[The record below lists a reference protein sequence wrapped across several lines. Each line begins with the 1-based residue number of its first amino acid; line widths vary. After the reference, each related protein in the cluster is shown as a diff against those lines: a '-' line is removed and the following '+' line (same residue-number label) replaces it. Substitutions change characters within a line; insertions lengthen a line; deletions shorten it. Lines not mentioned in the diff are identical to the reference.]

1 MGSIFPKNL
10 VNPASSAFSRAFSF
24 LFFPFFFSLLKCMR
38 SAASKTLNART
49 MHTFQIKT
57 YRKDFTSSKPHFFIL
72 SKGLNAGKPLETP
85 CPNCF
90 TINTESEEA
99 RNFYFWLSYG
109 LWQARAF
116 TPHLTGSVVPFIRLS
131 DARAVLLAGQ
141 EKALK
146 DRRKYLKS
154 LALLQDFEKKSKIL
168 QKQVELVKQVKRAIM
183 FQILL
188 E

>member
-1 MGSIFPKNL
+1 
-10 VNPASSAFSRAFSF
+10 
-24 LFFPFFFSLLKCMR
+24 
-38 SAASKTLNART
+38 
-49 MHTFQIKT
+49 MHTFHIKT
-57 YRKDFTSSKPHFFIL
+57 YRKGFTSSKPHFFVL

-90 TINTESEEA
+90 AIITESEEA

-109 LWQARAF
+109 LGQAQAF
-116 TPHLTGSVVPFIRLS
+116 TPHLTGSVIPFIRIG
-131 DARAVLLAGQ
+131 DVRVALLAGQ
-141 EKALK
+141 AKALK

-154 LALLQDFEKKSKIL
+154 LALLQDFEKKAKIL

-183 FQILL
+183 FRILL

>member
-1 MGSIFPKNL
+1 
-10 VNPASSAFSRAFSF
+10 
-24 LFFPFFFSLLKCMR
+24 
-38 SAASKTLNART
+38 

-57 YRKDFTSSKPHFFIL
+57 YREGFTSTLPHFFIL

-90 TINTESEEA
+90 AIITESEEA

-109 LWQARAF
+109 LWQAQAF
-116 TPHLTGSVVPFIRLS
+116 KPHLTGSVVPFIRIG
-131 DARAVLLAGQ
+131 DAKSVLLAGQ
-141 EKALK
+141 EKAMK

-154 LALLQDFEKKSKIL
+154 LALLQDFEQKAKIL

-183 FQILL
+183 FQVLL

>member
-1 MGSIFPKNL
+1 
-10 VNPASSAFSRAFSF
+10 
-24 LFFPFFFSLLKCMR
+24 
-38 SAASKTLNART
+38 

-57 YRKDFTSSKPHFFIL
+57 YREGFTSSKPHFFIL

-90 TINTESEEA
+90 VVIIETEEG
-99 RNFYFWLSYG
+99 RNFYFWLAYG
-109 LWQARAF
+109 LWQAQAF
-116 TPHLTGSVVPFIRLS
+116 KPSLTGSVIPFIRVG
-131 DARAVLLAGQ
+131 DARAVLLRGEERAM
-141 EKALK
+141 K
-146 DRRKYLKS
+146 DRSKYLKS

>member
-1 MGSIFPKNL
+1 
-10 VNPASSAFSRAFSF
+10 
-24 LFFPFFFSLLKCMR
+24 
-38 SAASKTLNART
+38 

-57 YRKDFTSSKPHFFIL
+57 YRDGFTSSMSHFFIL

-90 TINTESEEA
+90 AIITESEEA

-109 LWQARAF
+109 LWQAQAF
-116 TPHLTGSVVPFIRLS
+116 TSQLTGSVILFIRIG
-131 DARAVLLAGQ
+131 DVKAVLLAGQ
-141 EKALK
+141 EKATK

-154 LALLQDFEKKSKIL
+154 LALLQDFEQKSKIL

-183 FQILL
+183 FRILL

>member
-1 MGSIFPKNL
+1 
-10 VNPASSAFSRAFSF
+10 
-24 LFFPFFFSLLKCMR
+24 MR
-38 SAASKTLNART
+38 SAASKTLNAHT

-57 YRKDFTSSKPHFFIL
+57 YRKNSTSSKPHFFIL
-72 SKGLNAGKPLETP
+72 SKGMNAGKPLETP

-90 TINTESEEA
+90 AINTESEGA

-109 LWQARAF
+109 LWQAQAF
-116 TPHLTGSVVPFIRLS
+116 TPYLTGSVVPFIRIG

-154 LALLQDFEKKSKIL
+154 LSLLQDFEKKAKIL